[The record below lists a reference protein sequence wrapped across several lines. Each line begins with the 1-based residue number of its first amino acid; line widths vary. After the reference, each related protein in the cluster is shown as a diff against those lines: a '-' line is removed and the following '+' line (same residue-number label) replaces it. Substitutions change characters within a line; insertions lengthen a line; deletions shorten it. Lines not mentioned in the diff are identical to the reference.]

1 MAILKIARMG
11 HPVLQVAAGTV
22 DDPSAPRIAH
32 LVRDMVETLTDIGG
46 LGLAAPQVHVP
57 LRVVIF
63 HIPDDRAVD
72 GEGDGSMPLTVL
84 INPVIEPLSEEK
96 EVDWESCLSLPQL
109 TGEVPRFTHIR
120 YSGVGLDGTP
130 IEREARGFHA
140 RVLQHEC
147 DHLSGILYPMRMV
160 DMSRFGFVDD
170 VRRRITVERMAE
182 SQADEQADSQ
192 ANGQAQ
198 AGGDRP

>member
-11 HPVLQVAAGTV
+11 HPVLQAAAGTV
-22 DDPSAPRIAH
+22 DDPTAPAIGY
-32 LVRDMVETLTDIGG
+32 LVRDMVETLSDISG
-46 LGLAAPQVHVP
+46 LGLAGPQVHVP

-72 GEGDGSMPLTVL
+72 GEGAGSIPLTVL
-84 INPVIEPLSEEK
+84 INPVIQPLSEEK

-170 VRRRITVERMAE
+170 VHRRLAAERAPAG
-182 SQADEQADSQ
+182 QVDSQ
-192 ANGQAQ
+192 ANEPVE
-198 AGGDRP
+198 AGSS

>member
-11 HPVLQVAAGTV
+11 HPVLQVAARPV
-22 DDPSAPRIAH
+22 DDPTAPGVAH
-32 LVRDMVETLTDIGG
+32 LVRDMVETLADIGG

-63 HIPDDRAVD
+63 HIPDERAVD

-109 TGEVPRFTHIR
+109 TGEVPRFTYIR
-120 YSGVGLDGTP
+120 YAGVGLDGAP

-147 DHLSGILYPMRMV
+147 DHLLGVLYPMRMT
-160 DMSRFGFVDD
+160 DMSRFGFAED
-170 VRRRITVERMAE
+170 VRRRIAAERAAERQAE
-182 SQADEQADSQ
+182 SQENEQPQEGSD
-192 ANGQAQ
+192 
-198 AGGDRP
+198 

>member
-22 DDPSAPRIAH
+22 DDPTGPGVAH
-32 LVRDMVETLTDIGG
+32 LVRDMVETLADIGG

-63 HIPDDRAVD
+63 HIPDERSVD

-120 YSGVGLDGTP
+120 YTGVGLDGAP
-130 IEREARGFHA
+130 IERVARGFHA

-147 DHLSGILYPMRMV
+147 DHLLGVLYPMRMT
-160 DMSRFGFVDD
+160 DMSRFGFVED
-170 VRRRITVERMAE
+170 VHRRIAAEHAAE
-182 SQADEQADSQ
+182 SQAESQ
-192 ANGQAQ
+192 ENGQSQ
-198 AGGDRP
+198 EGSD